1 MVACLQGKNALCSPA
16 KSFSIG
22 VWSLRAARKVGR
34 EMKNGM
40 QARRDESQIASLPSA
55 TWNALHFNSLYFIAL
70 SDIENL
76 NGIHFCIVY
85 GLQIVFDVTKGVGNG
100 GVLLHPIELFIFIQT
115 FFFHSKLLFSFE
127 VFYFHSKLF
136 IFIRNILFS
145 TKKTFIFNT
154 KQWFWESWA
163 PPPLHHPL
171 WNFQT
176 KAFTK
181 ACSSGIYF
189 LRSTGERKED
199 SRYVSI
205 KWHHSAFVWKL
216 KLESLSANKVDY
228 WVSSK
233 KRKRS

>member
-100 GVLLHPIELFIFIQT
+100 GVLLHTIKLFILIQT
-115 FFFHSKLLFSFE
+115 FFFIQS
-127 VFYFHSKLF
+127 FYFHSKFF
-136 IFIRNILFS
+136 IFIQSFLFSFEIFYFQQKKLLFS
-145 TKKTFIFNT
+145 TQNNDFESHGHLPHCTTPFEIF
-154 KQWFWESWA
+154 KQKLLQKLVRLESIFFV
-163 PPPLHHPL
+163 PLG
-171 WNFQT
+171 N
-176 KAFTK
+176 
-181 ACSSGIYF
+181 
-189 LRSTGERKED
+189 ERKIPD
-199 SRYVSI
+199 TYQ
-205 KWHHSAFVWKL
+205 
-216 KLESLSANKVDY
+216 
-228 WVSSK
+228 
-233 KRKRS
+233 